1 MWTSGI
7 HMLVF
12 NAFTT
17 IKSTIIYYIV
27 ANTYIVFA
35 LHNELQQDII
45 HIEKER
51 KKQFKSLFSYW
62 AETHKRIAVQLRRQ
76 QIVATIKEVEFFF
89 HISLSIL
96 QSLLHVMFKHLY
108 VSLVFELYHT
118 VVWKYIIRIWF
129 SISMMVL
136 LAISIPHIDNSVCVL
151 IFNGFWTSFSF
162 VFFFISTFLLSLALN
177 RIWLVNARTLFKW
190 KYCCWVD
197 IKIQI

>member
-1 MWTSGI
+1 MLVVFTYLCASMWTSGI

-51 KKQFKSLFSYW
+51 KKKLKSLFSYW

-76 QIVATIKEVEFFF
+76 QIVASIKEVEFFF
-89 HISLSIL
+89 PHFSFYSPKSFARHVQTFICIACVWVIPYSCMVLHNSNLIL
-96 QSLLHVMFKHLY
+96 NINDGFACHLY
-108 VSLVFELYHT
+108 
-118 VVWKYIIRIWF
+118 
-129 SISMMVL
+129 
-136 LAISIPHIDNSVCVL
+136 
-151 IFNGFWTSFSF
+151 
-162 VFFFISTFLLSLALN
+162 STH
-177 RIWLVNARTLFKW
+177 W
-190 KYCCWVD
+190 
-197 IKIQI
+197 